1 MTGLTLTVTEAP
13 RQRLDLSELLPERL
27 AGLDPAAIAAI
38 ELPCGN
44 RRLRL
49 GDLCAIAPGDPADL
63 CIHSSDAKID
73 YVGRGMTSGR
83 VTVEGDVGAYAG
95 LGMRGGHLI
104 VKGHA
109 GAFAGAA
116 MHDGVMEIDGNAGDF
131 LGSGLPGERRGMAG
145 GFIFLRGD
153 AGNRA
158 ADRQRRGIIVIEG
171 NAGDYL
177 GTRMIAGTTIVLGK
191 SGAWSGYAM
200 KRGTL
205 LMADQPIRIPP
216 GFVDCGVHELVF
228 LRLLIA
234 ALRDRSARLAA
245 AAALFK
251 QVRRFAGDASAASKG
266 EILIAGG

>member
-1 MTGLTLTVTEAP
+1 MSGLTLTMTEAL
-13 RQRLDLSELLPERL
+13 RQRFDMSQLLPERL
-27 AGLDPAAIAAI
+27 ADLDPVAIAAI

-44 RRLRL
+44 SRLRL
-49 GDLCAIAPGDPADL
+49 GDVFAITPGDPADL
-63 CIHSSDAKID
+63 CIHSRGAKLD

-83 VTVEGDVGAYAG
+83 LTVEGDVGAHAG
-95 LGMRGGHLI
+95 LGMRGGHLAI
-104 VKGHA
+104 KGHA

-116 MHDGVMEIDGNAGDF
+116 MRDGVMEIGGNAGDF
-131 LGSGLPGERRGMAG
+131 LGSGLPGERRGMTG

-158 ADRQRRGIIVIEG
+158 ADRQRRGIILIEG

-177 GTRMIAGTTIVLGK
+177 GARMVAGTTIVLGK
-191 SGAWSGYAM
+191 CGAWSGYAM

-205 LMADQPIRIPP
+205 LLADQPLRIPP
-216 GFVDCGVHELVF
+216 GFGDCGVHELVF
-228 LRLLIA
+228 LRVLIA

-251 QVRRFAGDASAASKG
+251 QVRRFAGDASAAGKG
-266 EILIAGG
+266 EILLAGG